1 MPPTASDAART
12 SRPRRLAALGRLLLA
27 ALLLTTLLPTGAAI
41 ASPSNDGDFV
51 DTAGTGYAE
60 AVSALADQGIVR
72 GCAPEQFCPERE
84 LTRGQLASVLAEALD
99 LPPTEFVHF
108 TDLEGSV
115 HARGINALAEAG
127 VTRGCGGGAF
137 CPDEPVSRAELATLL
152 ARGFALAEAPE
163 RFFADTRGVHAPA
176 IDRLAAVGIAAGCG
190 DPLTSFCPE
199 QPVLRW
205 QAALFVGRALQLV
218 PRVEVTTLAER
229 AEQQAAIEAEEQ
241 RRREEEQRRRE
252 EEEQRRR
259 EEQERER
266 ARAEREALW
275 DRVAQCESGGNW
287 SINTGNGFYGGLQF
301 ALSSWRWVG
310 GSGYPHRASKAE
322 QIRRAEILLARQGWR
337 AWPSCSRQ
345 LGLR

>member
-1 MPPTASDAART
+1 MLT
-12 SRPRRLAALGRLLLA
+12 
-27 ALLLTTLLPTGAAI
+27 ALLLTSLLPAGAAL
-41 ASPSNDGDFV
+41 AAPSADGGFV

-60 AVSALADQGIVR
+60 AVTALADQGIVR
-72 GCAPEQFCPERE
+72 GCAPEQFCPQRE
-84 LTRGQLASVLAEALD
+84 LTRGQLASVMADALS
-99 LPPTEFVHF
+99 LPPTEFEHF
-108 TDLEGSV
+108 SDLEGSV
-115 HARGINALAEAG
+115 HAGRINALAEAG

-190 DPLTSFCPE
+190 DPLTAYCPE

-229 AEQQAAIEAEEQ
+229 AELQAAIEAEEQ
-241 RRREEEQRRRE
+241 RRIEEEQHRRE
-252 EEEQRRR
+252 QEEQRRR

-266 ARAEREALW
+266 ARAEREAIW

-287 SINTGNGFYGGLQF
+287 SINTGNGYYGGLQF

-322 QIRRAEILLARQGWR
+322 QIRRAEILLSRQGWR